1 MNKHLYRTAAL
12 VGLLAIAWVAAGYLR
27 PHALANP
34 LALGMTLLIAA
45 FYLMGVLELHRFQQ
59 DTAGLQR
66 ALHGLATPPARLGDW
81 LDRVPAPLRNT
92 VRARVDGDRAGL
104 PGPAMTPY
112 LVGLLVLLGML
123 GTFLGMVVTL
133 NGTGLAL
140 ENATDVQTMRDSLSA
155 PVRGLGLAF
164 GTSVAGVAGSAM
176 LGLMSALSRR
186 ERVLAGQLL
195 DSHGATTLHAF
206 SRAFQQQQQR
216 EQALHLQHEQALHL
230 PALVAQL
237 QALATQLDQQ
247 ARQSHQQL
255 LASQTQF
262 HGGAEQA
269 YRALAAS
276 VDETLQRSL
285 TQSLA
290 EGARVAAAAL
300 QPAVEATMA
309 GISRETA
316 ALHGHVARTVQQQ
329 LDGYAQQF
337 EAQTRHWLDA
347 AGTQLQQQGS
357 SLLGALE
364 QAQAQQQA
372 RHAAAAEQQQADWLA
387 TLQAIGRQS
396 QEQARSTVAEV
407 ERLVQAAAE
416 APRAAASV
424 VAELRGQI
432 SENLARDNALLE
444 ERSRILDTLNGLL
457 VAVQHT
463 ATEQKSAIDTMVTA
477 TAGWLDRA
485 GARFTQQADAESARL
500 DSVAA
505 QLTGSAVEVASLGE
519 AFGTAVDLFSQSS
532 GQMLVQLQRVEEALA
547 RSSARSDDQLAYC
560 VAQAREVIDL
570 SLLSQKQIVD
580 DLQRLARQNAAAA
593 TEA

>member
-1 MNKHLYRTAAL
+1 MNKHLYRAAAL

-45 FYLMGVLELHRFQQ
+45 FYGMGMRELHRFQQ

-66 ALHGLATPPARLGDW
+66 ALDGLGAPPDRLSDW
-81 LDRVPAPLRNT
+81 LDQVPAPLRHT

-104 PGPAMTPY
+104 PGPTLTPY

-186 ERVLAGQLL
+186 ERMLAGQRL
-195 DSHGATTLHAF
+195 DSRTATTLHGF
-206 SRAFQQQQQR
+206 SRAFQQHQQR
-216 EQALHLQHEQALHL
+216 EQALQLQQQQAQHL

-247 ARQSHQQL
+247 ARQSHEQL
-255 LASQTQF
+255 LASQTRF

-269 YRALAAS
+269 YRDLAAS
-276 VDETLQRSL
+276 VDQTLQRSL

-290 EGARVAAAAL
+290 DGARVAAAAL
-300 QPAVEATMA
+300 QPAVEATLA
-309 GISRETA
+309 GISRETT
-316 ALHGHVARTVQQQ
+316 ALHDHVARTVQQQ
-329 LDGYAQQF
+329 LDGYAQHF
-337 EAQTRHWLDA
+337 EAQTRRWVDA

-357 SLLGALE
+357 RLLGAME
-364 QAQAQQQA
+364 EAQTRQQAQL
-372 RHAAAAEQQQADWLA
+372 AAAAEQQRAAWLA
-387 TLQAIGRQS
+387 TLEAVGAQA
-396 QEQARSTVAEV
+396 QEQARHTVAEV
-407 ERLVQAAAE
+407 ARLVQTASE

-424 VAELRGQI
+424 VAELRGKL
-432 SENLARDNALLE
+432 SESLARDNDMLE

-457 VAVQHT
+457 GAVQHT
-463 ATEQKSAIDTMVTA
+463 ATEQRAAIDKMVASTA
-477 TAGWLDRA
+477 DWLDRA
-485 GARFTQQADAESARL
+485 GARFTQQVDAESARL

-505 QLTGSAVEVASLGE
+505 QLTGSAVDVASLGE

-532 GQMLVQLQRVEEALA
+532 GQMLAQLQRVEEALA

-580 DLQRLARQNAAAA
+580 DLQRLARQNAVAAA
-593 TEA
+593 EA